1 MLGRRS
7 VGDFSG
13 AFRVGGRD
21 WAVEDGVAEVGD
33 EGLAL
38 ATDLHEVSVVVDP
51 DTAEE
56 GGEELAFHGTGGC
69 TKEGARSGHEVEVA
83 QDHFGALLE
92 GLGGG
97 VEAGAD
103 FVFLDLEVA

>member
-1 MLGRRS
+1 VYWLYQTSFTRTNDLEIKVCSFGRRS

-38 ATDLHEVSVVVDP
+38 ATDLHEVSVVI
-51 DTAEE
+51 DTDAAEE

-69 TKEGARSGHEVEVA
+69 
-83 QDHFGALLE
+83 
-92 GLGGG
+92 
-97 VEAGAD
+97 
-103 FVFLDLEVA
+103 